1 MRLPKIGFSLLL
13 SLIILSSISCA
24 ENNGDGVIYRSVS
37 SLPADEMMKK
47 ICSYPPAKRVDIY
60 LYGVENFR
68 PSDYALLPI
77 ECFDDQVGR
86 ELGGRLINSSS
97 GTRTFAIIYALYE
110 GRKRGFSI
118 DHKISYVK
126 ECSKFFQEKS
136 PCERLANQIDKYTV
150 YSHGNL

>member
-13 SLIILSSISCA
+13 PLIILSSISCA
-24 ENNGDGVIYRSVS
+24 EHNGDGVIYRRVS
-37 SLPADEMMKK
+37 SLPTNEMMKK
-47 ICSYPPAKRVDIY
+47 ICSYPPAKRIDVY

-77 ECFDDQVGR
+77 DCFDDQVGR
-86 ELGGRLINSSS
+86 ELGVRLVNSSS
-97 GTRTFAIIYALYE
+97 GTRTFATIYALYE

-126 ECSKFFQEKS
+126 ECLKFFQKKS
-136 PCERLANQIDKYTV
+136 PCDRLADQMDKDAV
-150 YSHGNL
+150 DSQ